1 MIAQTSMM
9 ATFFWLSSF
18 GYYIWKTFRSRNV
31 FLRITDGT
39 KYCWYSFFAW
49 GSTACMAS
57 LAIFAHLFL
66 DIQTTK
72 RTESLNADAEV
83 ESLGVLGLTIYFVT
97 IVGAIS
103 ASVYF
108 YISTQTYLNQRLN
121 ASYGRIHYKL
131 KSKYVAG
138 ASSIHR
144 HTLMTHR

>member
-9 ATFFWLSSF
+9 AAFFWLSSF
-18 GYYIWKTFRSRNV
+18 GYFIWKTFRSRNV

-66 DIQTTK
+66 DIQTAR
-72 RTESLNADAEV
+72 RTEALNADVEV

-103 ASVYF
+103 GCVYF
-108 YISTQTYLNQRLN
+108 YVSTQTYLNQRLN

-131 KSKYVAG
+131 KSKYATHI
-138 ASSIHR
+138 ANPQTHANHR
-144 HTLMTHR
+144 